1 MPLKQVG
8 WCAMVSFE
16 ANKYHAYARE
26 CLRQAETTDK
36 AETREKL
43 TDLSRVWMD
52 AALNE
57 ERLCASKQG
66 R

>member
-1 MPLKQVG
+1 
-8 WCAMVSFE
+8 MVSFE

-26 CLRQAETTDK
+26 CLRQAKTTDK

-43 TDLSRVWMD
+43 ISLSRQWMD

-57 ERLCASKQG
+57 EQLGASKQG

>member
-1 MPLKQVG
+1 V
-8 WCAMVSFE
+8 CEVSFE

-26 CLRQAETTDK
+26 CLRQAQATDK
-36 AETREKL
+36 AEIREKL
-43 TDLSRVWMD
+43 ISLSRVWMD

-57 ERLCASKQG
+57 EQLCASQQG